1 MKIESIGAT
10 VPSRP
15 IQAVRPVTR
24 RRKTAEEAGE
34 KVARRRPRASAPFGQ
49 GEHLDI
55 EV

>member
-1 MKIESIGAT
+1 MKIESIPAT
-10 VPSRP
+10 IPSRP

-24 RRKTAEEAGE
+24 RRKTAEDAGD
-34 KVARRRPRASAPFGQ
+34 KVAKRRPRATAPFGQ